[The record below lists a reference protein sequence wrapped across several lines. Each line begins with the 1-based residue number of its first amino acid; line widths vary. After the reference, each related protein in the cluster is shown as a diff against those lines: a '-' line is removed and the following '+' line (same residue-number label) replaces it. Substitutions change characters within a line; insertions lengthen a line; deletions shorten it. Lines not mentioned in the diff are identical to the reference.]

1 MQGGAML
8 KRVKLSSIYLF
19 FRIFIS
25 FLLVISVLGVFI
37 NTEDDAISRN
47 IFVAMQSLILLV
59 LSFSPSYAEKKFKL
73 QIPNF
78 MESIFLIFIIAALLL
93 GEIAEF
99 FVHISW
105 WDSLL
110 HTASGLLVAIVAFS
124 IIKAAVND
132 PNKKIDINPLF
143 IAIFVLSFTI
153 TIEIIWEIFEYAVDS
168 FVPTSNMLR
177 TKNSLTLEPYEGL
190 NAIRDTM
197 HDIILT
203 FIAASIIATLGF
215 FDSKYKWGIFN
226 RWIITKKEE

>member
-1 MQGGAML
+1 ML
-8 KRVKLSSIYLF
+8 KRVKLSNIYLL

-25 FLLVISVLGVFI
+25 FLLVISVLGIFI
-37 NTEDDAISRN
+37 NTEDDSISRN
-47 IFVAMQSLILLV
+47 IFVAMQSLILLI

-78 MESIFLIFIIAALLL
+78 MKSIFLVFIIAALLL
-93 GEIAEF
+93 GEIAQF

-124 IIKAAVND
+124 ILKAAVSD
-132 PNKKIDINPLF
+132 PNKKNDINPLF

-153 TIEIIWEIFEYAVDS
+153 TVEVVWELFEYAVDS
-168 FVPTSNMLR
+168 FVSTSNMLR

-190 NAIRDTM
+190 YAIRDTM

-203 FIAASIIATLGF
+203 FIAASIIGTLGF
-215 FDSKYKWGIFN
+215 FDSKYKLGIFD
-226 RWIITKKEE
+226 RWIITRKEE

>member
-1 MQGGAML
+1 ML

-124 IIKAAVND
+124 IIKAAVNN

-153 TIEIIWEIFEYAVDS
+153 TVEVVWEIFEYAVDS

-190 NAIRDTM
+190 YAIRDTM

-203 FIAASIIATLGF
+203 FIAASIIATFGF
-215 FDSKYKWGIFN
+215 FDSKYKLGIFN
-226 RWIITKKEE
+226 RWIITRKEE